1 MITLGNGCY
10 VDDRTSESHKAQI
23 NSKKLVRNRV
33 VVIVVEPSIESSTI
47 PSRLHQIP
55 NLANHK
61 AGTRGE
67 KKSLWNSELTFIKYA
82 GSHDMFSS
90 IEANFL
96 DNAVNLGADYRMN
109 QYKLH
114 VCSTSNNSS
123 MASTS
128 TIYVSTSLRGYG
140 NVHAWLPRMEPQF

>member
-96 DNAVNLGADYRMN
+96 DNAVNLGTDFRMN
-109 QYKLH
+109 QSKLH
-114 VCSTSNNSS
+114 VCSMSNNSS

-128 TIYVSTSLRGYG
+128 TIFVNFSERLWQC
-140 NVHAWLPRMEPQF
+140 AWLLRMEPQF